1 MKFQF
6 MTYNVAYAYAGKNGE
21 VVCEQHCFGEDKIA
35 ADKYK
40 EKVLKDKKALY
51 VTVTTTETWNE

>member
-6 MTYNVAYAYAGKNGE
+6 MAYSVSYAYTGKDGE
-21 VVCEQHCFGEDKIA
+21 VIHEEHNFGENKVA

-40 EKVLKDKKALY
+40 EKVLKDEKALY
-51 VTVTTTETWNE
+51 VTITITETWHE